1 MPVSLPNVDGLR
13 VIVGDESGGP
23 RSSLWRVWTWKSDV
37 YVGAR
42 PIAGEVRVSLHES
55 GKWRYAF
62 TEKHQCGTRP
72 LIKPDE
78 DRAKYK
84 WDRPTEIFPGF
95 TRAFVICVPS
105 SELMEPAEPDPLK
118 KPATWLPVPPP
129 GHQVE
134 IDLWLTHRRR
144 TPRHGRGCAQWG
156 RSACNGKYSRTARS

>member
-1 MPVSLPNVDGLR
+1 M
-13 VIVGDESGGP
+13 
-23 RSSLWRVWTWKSDV
+23 

-134 IDLWLTHRRR
+134 IDLWLTRPPTNPETWPGDALNGDGVPVPANTRERRGADR
-144 TPRHGRGCAQWG
+144 DGLRRGD
-156 RSACNGKYSRTARS
+156 